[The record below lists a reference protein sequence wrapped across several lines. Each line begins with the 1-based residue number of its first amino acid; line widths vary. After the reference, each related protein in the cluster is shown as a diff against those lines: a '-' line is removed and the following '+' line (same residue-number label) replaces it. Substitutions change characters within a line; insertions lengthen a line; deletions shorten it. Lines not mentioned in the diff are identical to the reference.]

1 MKRSKLVF
9 VLLLSLS
16 MIFTAAACKK
26 PDKSAPEAAK
36 KAELPKGHPDITGQ
50 KTAGPIAENAVMPK
64 GHPDISGQKAAGP
77 IAENAVMPKGHPDIS
92 GQKTANVPADI
103 PAVKGKVK
111 ETLNS
116 SGYTYVLLESN
127 GKNTWVAI
135 PETKITI
142 GQEMSF
148 IAGQEIKNFQ
158 SKTLNRTFDT
168 IMFSAGISGKPEKV
182 GDFMKKHTAQK
193 ETPGAIS
200 GKVVE
205 SMDSAGYT
213 YVYLDKDGKRT
224 WVAIPLSKI
233 NIGSTM
239 SFKPGKEMTNFKSDS
254 LKRTFDTIIFSA
266 GPID

>member
-16 MIFTAAACKK
+16 MIFIVVACDK
-26 PDKSAPEAAK
+26 PTKSVPEAAK

-64 GHPDISGQKAAGP
+64 GHPDISGQKAAEAP
-77 IAENAVMPKGHPDIS
+77 L
-92 GQKTANVPADI
+92 DI
-103 PAVKGKVK
+103 PVIKGKVK

-116 SGYTYVLLESN
+116 SGYTYVLLESK
-127 GKNTWVAI
+127 GKTIWVAI
-135 PETKITI
+135 PETKITV
-142 GQEMSF
+142 GKEMSF
-148 IAGQEIKNFQ
+148 ESDKEMKNFY
-158 SKTLNRTFDT
+158 SKSLNRTFDT
-168 IMFSAGISGKPEKV
+168 IIFSAGVAGKPKKQGV
-182 GDFMKKHTAQK
+182 DDFMKKHTANK
-193 ETPGAIS
+193 EMPGSIS

-205 SMDSAGYT
+205 TMDSAGYT
-213 YVYLDKDGKRT
+213 YVYLEKDGKRT

-239 SFKPGKEMTNFKSDS
+239 SFKPGKEMANFKSDS
-254 LKRTFDTIIFSA
+254 LKRTFDTIVFSD